1 MCRSPASELC
11 RSQSTLWTPAASA
24 PPWMRAF
31 SQLKWLALMLLH
43 PRESRSVP
51 TTTRRRRRPRP
62 PLPRRRTQRRR
73 KRQNRNQR
81 SFHPLVLKNTLPWA
95 NRRPPRRRK
104 RPTRRLP
111 TPCQRRKRRM
121 TRWRKQIAPRDPL
134 AHIKVFFERF
144 FYCLHWCLVSHT
156 RYISILSFLL
166 LSVKTTFFIVQ
177 RNYFLFFCEC
187 LVVCSISLQLF
198 FSLFSSPPSFFVA
211 DHEFHSFWPNRRVE
225 VLDKDVQR
233 VELVGYGENTTTRI
247 SRRTIRNTL

>member
-1 MCRSPASELC
+1 MRRSPASELC

-81 SFHPLVLKNTLPWA
+81 SFHPLVLKNTPPWA

-121 TRWRKQIAPRDPL
+121 TRWRKQIALRDPL

-166 LSVKTTFFIVQ
+166 LSVKTTLLFNVIIFCSFVNAWLFAPSLYNCFFLYSHL
-177 RNYFLFFCEC
+177 RRAFLLRIMNFTLFDRIHGRQS
-187 LVVCSISLQLF
+187 SIWML
-198 FSLFSSPPSFFVA
+198 
-211 DHEFHSFWPNRRVE
+211 
-225 VLDKDVQR
+225 K
-233 VELVGYGENTTTRI
+233 G
-247 SRRTIRNTL
+247 